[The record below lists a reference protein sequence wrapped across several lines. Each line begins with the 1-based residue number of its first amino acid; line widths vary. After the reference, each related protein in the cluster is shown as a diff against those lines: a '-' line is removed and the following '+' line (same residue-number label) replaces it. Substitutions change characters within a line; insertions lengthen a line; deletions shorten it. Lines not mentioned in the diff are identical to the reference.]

1 MHIKAYLEQHCH
13 TSLYMDTVEVNP
25 DSIQVVMI
33 NECAPHGVT
42 DNFYG
47 DMDGEYAVAL
57 SLLFPGTTPV
67 QLLEQGIYIT
77 NACKLPKPRE
87 SFTKQQLQES
97 SVILEEELKLFENL
111 RVIMLMGD
119 VAIRVHTMIARRNH
133 TARIPAGSTYRLRSS
148 IWMDGDIRLFTSYI
162 MTGKNLQIER
172 SKRTMIAEDIS
183 QMLAYLETLDSAG

>member
-77 NACKLPKPRE
+77 CLQAAKLIQALPACM
-87 SFTKQQLQES
+87 LQDS
-97 SVILEEELKLFENL
+97 SVVLEEELKLFKKL

-119 VAIRVHTMIARRNH
+119 VAIHLHTMIAKRKH
-133 TARIPAGSTYRLRSS
+133 TARIPAGSTYKLRKS
-148 IWMDGDIRLFTSYI
+148 IWMDGEIRLFPSYI
-162 MTGKNLQIER
+162 MTGRNLQIER
-172 SKRTMIAEDIS
+172 SKRTMIEEDIS
-183 QMLAYLETLDSAG
+183 QMLTYLETQKNG

>member
-13 TSLYMDTVEVNP
+13 TSLYMDTIEVNP

-42 DNFYG
+42 DNYYG

-77 NACKLPKPRE
+77 NACKLPKPDTG
-87 SFTKQQLQES
+87 FTSLQLQDS
-97 SVILEEELKLFENL
+97 SVVLEEELKLFKKL

-119 VAIRVHTMIARRNH
+119 VAIRLHTMIAKRNH
-133 TARIPAGSTYRLRSS
+133 TARIPDGSTYKLRKS
-148 IWMDGDIRLFTSYI
+148 IWMDGEIRLFPSYI
-162 MTGKNLQIER
+162 MTGRNLQIER
-172 SKRTMIAEDIS
+172 SKRTMIEEDIS
-183 QMLAYLETLDSAG
+183 QMLAYLEAQKNG